1 MWRNHQH
8 RIPRGKTPHQQ
19 EGHTADHQKLK
30 IELSDPH
37 TPTHTKKKKRKD
49 VLYNWELRRRRRIKR
64 VIIRRILIE

>member
-37 TPTHTKKKKRKD
+37 TPTHTKKKRKD

-64 VIIRRILIE
+64 VIIWRILIE

>member
-37 TPTHTKKKKRKD
+37 TPTHTKKKRKD

>member
-19 EGHTADHQKLK
+19 EGNTADHQKLK

-37 TPTHTKKKKRKD
+37 TPTHTKKKRKD